1 MYRLSQLEVECG
13 QIHAV
18 LTHKAGFYS
27 NQTVTKLMIQ
37 ASALTDFLNEVK
49 VGSFRERREGG
60 REGGEGR
67 RGRKGGERRVKVG
80 DD

>member
-27 NQTVTKLMIQ
+27 NQTVAKLMIQ

-49 VGSFRERREGG
+49 VCCFWDRRKGRREGG
-60 REGGEGR
+60 REGGE
-67 RGRKGGERRVKVG
+67 RRVRVG
-80 DD
+80 DH